1 MTLEIS
7 QEVQLTGFD
16 DELLLK
22 CLADFR
28 EQEKLFRDQRQR
40 IEYEVLNRLQ
50 ARGATEMATA
60 HWVAKLTKPTPQYDM
75 GKLMALKEEV
85 SPTEWDKAFT
95 PEHMEPVPAKLDMRV
110 AGAWGKRFGTA
121 VAQALERAKLPS
133 GPGTLKLTRKEEK
146 LCTRE

>member
-1 MTLEIS
+1 MT
-7 QEVQLTGFD
+7 QETPQDYWDHAD
-16 DELLLK
+16 DELLLDAWTTLK
-22 CLADFR
+22 AD
-28 EQEKLFRDQRQR
+28 EDNLRDSRR
-40 IEYEVLNRLQ
+40 RVEYEILKRLEERQ
-50 ARGATEMATA
+50 ATEMTSPK
-60 HWVAKLTKPTPQYDM
+60 WTAKLVKPSPQYDM
-75 GKLMALKEEV
+75 GKLMGLKEEV
-85 SPTEWDKAFT
+85 SPAEWDKVFT